1 MGIFKK
7 KRKQAAK
14 PAKAELQSILASYK
28 RQTAEIADKTAMDM
42 MDTEKKNDFLLLL
55 KVDDYAQM
63 GKSRAILTAFK
74 LGYLKGKT
82 KQEPDVHNLEFQD
95 VISEAALKL
104 EKASTV
110 LRTTIEANSLSKTC
124 LKRDEIVAIGGCAS
138 NICDMMVVAD
148 DYLYHAQKELEGIL
162 E

>member
-7 KRKQAAK
+7 KRKQPTK
-14 PAKAELQSILASYK
+14 EELQSILASYK
-28 RQTAEIADKTAMDM
+28 RQTAEITDETAIDM
-42 MDTEKKNDFLLLL
+42 MDTEKKNDFFLLL
-55 KVDDYAQM
+55 KVADYAQM
-63 GKSRAILTAFK
+63 GKSRAILTDFK

-110 LRTTIEANSLSKTC
+110 LRTTIEANSLSKTG
-124 LKRDEIVAIGGCAS
+124 LTRDEIVAIGGCAS
-138 NICDMMVVAD
+138 NICDMMFVAD

>member
-7 KRKQAAK
+7 KRKQ
-14 PAKAELQSILASYK
+14 PTNAELQSILASYK
-28 RQTAEIADKTAMDM
+28 RQTAEITDETAIDM

-55 KVDDYAQM
+55 KVADYAHM

-74 LGYLKGKT
+74 LGYLKGKA
-82 KQEPDVHNLEFQD
+82 KQEPDVHNLEFQN
-95 VISEAALKL
+95 VVSEAALKL

-110 LRTTIEANSLSKTC
+110 LRTTIEANALNRTD
-124 LKRDEIVAIGGCAS
+124 LTRDEIVAIGGCAP
-138 NICDMMVVAD
+138 NICDMIVIAD
-148 DYLYHAQKELEGIL
+148 DYVYHAQKELEGVL

>member
-14 PAKAELQSILASYK
+14 PAKAELQSIPASYK

-82 KQEPDVHNLEFQD
+82 KQEPDVHNVEFQD

-110 LRTTIEANSLSKTC
+110 LRTTIEANCLSKTD
-124 LKRDEIVAIGGCAS
+124 LTRDEIVAIGGCAS
-138 NICDMMVVAD
+138 NICDMMFVAD

>member
-7 KRKQAAK
+7 KRKQ
-14 PAKAELQSILASYK
+14 PTNAELQSILASYK
-28 RQTAEIADKTAMDM
+28 RQTAEITDETAIDM
-42 MDTEKKNDFLLLL
+42 MDTEKKNDFFLLL
-55 KVDDYAQM
+55 KVADYAHM

-74 LGYLKGKT
+74 LGYLRGKT
-82 KQEPDVHNLEFQD
+82 THKPDVHNLEFQN
-95 VISEAALKL
+95 VVSEAALKL

-110 LRTTIEANSLSKTC
+110 LRTTIEANALNQTD
-124 LKRDEIVAIGGCAS
+124 LTRDEIVAIGGCAS
-138 NICDMMVVAD
+138 NICDMMFVAD

>member
-55 KVDDYAQM
+55 KV
-63 GKSRAILTAFK
+63 
-74 LGYLKGKT
+74 
-82 KQEPDVHNLEFQD
+82 
-95 VISEAALKL
+95 
-104 EKASTV
+104 
-110 LRTTIEANSLSKTC
+110 
-124 LKRDEIVAIGGCAS
+124 
-138 NICDMMVVAD
+138 
-148 DYLYHAQKELEGIL
+148 
-162 E
+162 

>member
-7 KRKQAAK
+7 KRKQPTK
-14 PAKAELQSILASYK
+14 EELQSILASYK
-28 RQTAEIADKTAMDM
+28 RQTAEITDETAIDM
-42 MDTEKKNDFLLLL
+42 MDTEKKNDFFLLL
-55 KVDDYAQM
+55 KVADYAQM
-63 GKSRAILTAFK
+63 GKSRAILTDFK

-110 LRTTIEANSLSKTC
+110 LRTTIEANSLSKTG
-124 LKRDEIVAIGGCAS
+124 LTRDEIVAIGGCAS
-138 NICDMMVVAD
+138 NICDMMFVAD
-148 DYLYHAQKELEGIL
+148 DYLYLNP
-162 E
+162 

>member
-1 MGIFKK
+1 MKILKNRKIKK
-7 KRKQAAK
+7 HSQS
-14 PAKAELQSILASYK
+14 LQKLIDEYNC
-28 RQTAEIADKTAMDM
+28 RTAEITDKMAMDM

-55 KVDDYAQM
+55 KVADYAHM

-74 LGYLKGKT
+74 LGYLKGKA
-82 KQEPDVHNLEFQD
+82 KQEPDVHNLEFQN
-95 VISEAALKL
+95 VVSEAALKL

-110 LRTTIEANSLSKTC
+110 LRTTIEANALNRTD
-124 LKRDEIVAIGGCAS
+124 LTRDEIMAIGGCAS
-138 NICDMMVVAD
+138 NTGDMIVIAD

>member
-1 MGIFKK
+1 MEILKK
-7 KRKQAAK
+7 KRKQAEK
-14 PAKAELQSILASYK
+14 PRKAELQSILTSYEC
-28 RQTAEIADKTAMDM
+28 QTAEITDETAMDM

-55 KVDDYAQM
+55 KIADYAHM

-82 KQEPDVHNLEFQD
+82 MPKPDMYNLDFQNM
-95 VISEAALKL
+95 VAEAMLKM
-104 EKASTV
+104 EKASIV
-110 LRTTIEANSLSKTC
+110 LRTTIEANSLNRTN
-124 LKRDEIVAIGGCAS
+124 LTRDEIIAIGGCAS

-148 DYLYHAQKELEGIL
+148 DYVYHAQKELEGIL

>member
-7 KRKQAAK
+7 KRKQPTK
-14 PAKAELQSILASYK
+14 EELQSILARYK
-28 RQTAEIADKTAMDM
+28 RQTAEITDETAIDM
-42 MDTEKKNDFLLLL
+42 MDTEKKNDFFLLL
-55 KVDDYAQM
+55 KVADYAQM

-74 LGYLKGKT
+74 LGYLKGKA
-82 KQEPDVHNLEFQD
+82 KHEPDVHNLEFQD
-95 VISEAALKL
+95 VISEVALKL

-110 LRTTIEANSLSKTC
+110 LRTTIEANSLSKTG
-124 LKRDEIVAIGGCAS
+124 LTRDEIVAIGGCAS
-138 NICDMMVVAD
+138 NICDMMFVAD

>member
-7 KRKQAAK
+7 KRKQ
-14 PAKAELQSILASYK
+14 PTNAELQSILASYK
-28 RQTAEIADKTAMDM
+28 RQTAEITDETAIDM
-42 MDTEKKNDFLLLL
+42 MDTEKKNDFFLLL
-55 KVDDYAQM
+55 KVADYAQM

-74 LGYLKGKT
+74 LGYLRGKT
-82 KQEPDVHNLEFQD
+82 THKPDVHNLEFQN
-95 VISEAALKL
+95 VVSEAALKL

-110 LRTTIEANSLSKTC
+110 LRTTIEANALNRTD
-124 LKRDEIVAIGGCAS
+124 LTRDEIMAIGGCAS
-138 NICDMMVVAD
+138 NIGDMIVIAD